1 MKKRILALFLCLVMA
16 LAFVA
21 CGGNG
26 ETPSTDSNAGSV
38 SENTNT
44 ESSGEGNGKPSD
56 QEETNPVGFDETM
69 EHKFIATDI
78 LAHSIVV
85 YDLNKCDGDFQK
97 LTDNNTAVVW
107 EWIPE
112 DDPNVKT
119 NGPGTGIDSAKYRY
133 SSLYEKDVIIACSSN
148 GWVGIIDYE
157 EKSLIWEVEVQSGP
171 HSVELLPNGDL
182 VVASSYVPGELMYFA
197 LSVDITDEPVCSIP
211 FRYCHGVSWDPEN
224 DCLWVLEDYGVYQV
238 KILNMGTENAKL
250 IRISGNQALFDNG
263 EGAGHAFAPVGGE
276 PGKYWASSGSQ
287 LWLYDSE
294 EGTMSNTY
302 PRQAILTKG
311 DIKGICSFADGTVIQ
326 TVVGIGGN
334 NQIDFGCDGFR
345 IITREVTSG
354 KVQTLKDVETIVAFS
369 GREFYKVQ
377 AFTKDYQ

>member
-16 LAFVA
+16 LALVA

-26 ETPSTDSNAGSV
+26 ETPSTDSNVGSV
-38 SENTNT
+38 SGNSDAG
-44 ESSGEGNGKPSD
+44 SSEGGNDSSD
-56 QEETNPVGFDETM
+56 KEETKVVGFDKTM
-69 EHKFIATDI
+69 EHKFITTDI

-85 YDLNKCDGDFQK
+85 YDLNKCNGDFQK
-97 LTDNNTAVVW
+97 LTDDTAVVW

-112 DDPNVKT
+112 EDPNLKT
-119 NGPGTGIDSAKYRY
+119 GGPSTGIDSAKYRY
-133 SSLYEKDVIIACSSN
+133 SSLYEKDVVIACSSN

-157 EKSLIWEVEVQSGP
+157 AKSLVWEVMVHNGP

-182 VVASSYVPGELMYFA
+182 VVASSYDPGELMYFA
-197 LSVDITDEPVCSIP
+197 LSADITDAPVCSIP
-211 FRYCHGVSWDPEN
+211 FLFCHGVSWDPEN
-224 DCLWVLEDYGVYQV
+224 KCLWVLENYGVYQV
-238 KILNMGTENAKL
+238 NILNMGTENAKL
-250 IRISGNQALFDNG
+250 IRISGNQALFDKG
-263 EGAGHAFAPVGGE
+263 EGGGHAFAPVAGD

-302 PRQAILTKG
+302 PRRDILTKG
-311 DIKGICSFADGTVIQ
+311 NIKGICSFADGTVIQ

-334 NQIDFGCDGFR
+334 NQIEFGCDGFR